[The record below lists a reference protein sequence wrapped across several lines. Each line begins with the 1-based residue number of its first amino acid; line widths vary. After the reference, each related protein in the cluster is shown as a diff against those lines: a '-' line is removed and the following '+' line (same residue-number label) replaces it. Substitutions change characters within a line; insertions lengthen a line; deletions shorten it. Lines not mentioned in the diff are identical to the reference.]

1 MTFGLGVERD
11 GFTAGINYN
20 TETGMSYYAGYMNR
34 SEGDRHFRN
43 QYGVTFSYTPSSKT
57 IGVDLNGRF
66 GGYNQGLSIHYNA
79 KDGSTTISL
88 SGGASDGSG
97 KWFDNAFGYS
107 LSATVRK
114 GEITSMSFGMT
125 MADAAVSGA
134 GVKFGATAV
143 SDGRG
148 GYQASSYYEKMK
160 MRANPAMHT
169 KTREKK
175 DGRGLE
181 LVDGYGKVLAT
192 LDKSGELYTPQ
203 GIILG
208 NFGAGLN
215 SYQSSRILNAYGA
228 GGNIAAAFNAA
239 LANGVQEI
247 KEYDRSGKLIASAV
261 KNENLDTLISGMS
274 AYTIDV
280 VQGVSPEIAA

>member
-1 MTFGLGVERD
+1 MMEAMGKAGLKQVVANGLTIGINTPFFSIGFSVGYDIDNGGMTIGMNSSFQAGPVSLGYRYSRNTVTGENKHGFNLGFSSGSDVGKAIDFNLGINYSSKNGMSFNYGLSVDKTFNYSLSVDEKGEMTFGLGVERD

-88 SGGASDGSG
+88 SGGANDGSG

-148 GYQASSYYEKMK
+148 G
-160 MRANPAMHT
+160 
-169 KTREKK
+169 
-175 DGRGLE
+175 
-181 LVDGYGKVLAT
+181 
-192 LDKSGELYTPQ
+192 
-203 GIILG
+203 
-208 NFGAGLN
+208 
-215 SYQSSRILNAYGA
+215 
-228 GGNIAAAFNAA
+228 
-239 LANGVQEI
+239 
-247 KEYDRSGKLIASAV
+247 
-261 KNENLDTLISGMS
+261 
-274 AYTIDV
+274 
-280 VQGVSPEIAA
+280 